1 MAKLIVFHMERCPNC
16 PLAKKVARKV
26 AEELGLE
33 YQEIDVEEDMITA
46 LQYSVAST
54 PSIAL
59 EFDGKA
65 EVLFRSEVP
74 DEKELREAVE
84 QLLGTQEA

>member
-1 MAKLIVFHMERCPNC
+1 MSAKLIVFHMERCPNC

-26 AEELGLE
+26 AEEHGLE

-46 LQYSVAST
+46 LQCGVAST
-54 PSIAL
+54 PSIAI
-59 EFDGKA
+59 EVNGSV

-74 DEKELREAVE
+74 QENQLKEAVMSY
-84 QLLGTQEA
+84 LNR

>member
-16 PLAKKVARKV
+16 PLAKKVAKEV
-26 AEELGLE
+26 AEELGLDYE
-33 YQEIDVEEDMITA
+33 EVDIEEDMIRA
-46 LQYSVAST
+46 LQCGVAST

-59 EFDGKA
+59 ENGRV

-74 DEKELREAVE
+74 DAETLKRAVKEI
-84 QLLGTQEA
+84 LG

>member
-16 PLAKKVARKV
+16 PLAKKVAKKV
-26 AEELGLE
+26 ADELGLE
-33 YQEIDVEEDMITA
+33 YEEIDVEEDMITA

-54 PSIAL
+54 PSIAV
-59 EFDGKA
+59 EDGNKS

-74 DEKELREAVE
+74 DENTLKEAVR
-84 QLLGTQEA
+84 QMLGI